1 MKRCTPRAALA
12 VALLSLVG
20 LTGCLRLRFDR
31 STFDRPP
38 PPTAFDFLGLPGI
51 DEPGPDRG
59 QVEQSSIAAGASLED
74 CLAELGAPLFVW
86 ARDLTGEQGF
96 AAAWGW
102 RRVSGWGIVF
112 SVPLGDAPS
121 ANLDYSE
128 SDRNLEGLV
137 LFFDSEWRLERAD
150 RAFLAD
156 VLPNVGLVGSF
167 AN

>member
-1 MKRCTPRAALA
+1 VKSSSSRALLC
-12 VALLSLVG
+12 VALLALAG
-20 LTGCLRLRFDR
+20 LSGCLRLRFDR
-31 STFDRPP
+31 STVDRPP
-38 PPTAFDFLGLPGI
+38 PPAAFEFLGLPGV
-51 DEPGPDRG
+51 DEAGPARG
-59 QVEQSSIAAGASLED
+59 QVERSAIAAGASLES
-74 CLAELGAPLFVW
+74 CLNQLGAPLFVW

-102 RRVSGWGIVF
+102 RRISGWGIVF
-112 SVPLGDAPS
+112 AVPLGDAPS

-137 LFFDSEWRLERAD
+137 LFFDADWRLERAD
-150 RAFLAD
+150 RAYLAD

>member
-1 MKRCTPRAALA
+1 MRSSVGARLALA
-12 VALLSLVG
+12 LLALSVG
-20 LTGCLRLRFDR
+20 SGCLRLRFER
-31 STFDRPP
+31 SSVDRPP
-38 PPTAFDFLGLPGI
+38 PPAGFEFLGLPGV
-51 DEPGPDRG
+51 DQPGPARG
-59 QVEQSSIAAGASLED
+59 AVEQSEIAAGASLET
-74 CLAELGAPLFVW
+74 CLEQLGAPMFVW

-112 SVPLGDAPS
+112 SIPLGDAPS

-128 SDRNLEGLV
+128 SDRNLQGLV
-137 LFFDSEWRLERAD
+137 LFFDAEWRLERAD